1 MILGIAAAV
10 CAWVFNLLLGFVSVS
25 LLEGLAGYRPP
36 GLASEGGVAAELVG
50 PQGLWLI
57 PLVTTAG
64 GLLVGLITTR
74 FAPEAEGHGT
84 DAAVRAFHRQRGALR
99 GRVAPVKLVTS
110 AITIGSGGSA
120 GREGPIALATAAVG
134 SWYGERMGRSEEDRR
149 LLLLVGAAAGI
160 AAIFRSP
167 IGAALFAVEVLY
179 TDMEFEASALLYATL
194 SAIVAYAVSGL
205 AGGYGAL
212 FSVPTDALTLDRP
225 LDYGWY
231 VVLGLAAGGVAT
243 ALPVLFYRTRVFFR
257 VLPVHAALKPAIG
270 GFLTGLIALF
280 LPQILGGGY
289 GWMQQAIDGRLALG
303 LLLTLT
309 LAKMLAMSLTIASGG
324 SGGVFAPSLFVGT
337 MLGAACAA
345 VAGLQAA
352 PLAVVGMAAVF
363 AGAAHVPFAAM
374 MMVVEMTGGYT
385 LLVPAALAVLLSY
398 VVQHRLSAS
407 FRHRSIYEAQVGSRA
422 ESPAHHTEH
431 LEIAL
436 RILRERRLSNLD
448 ELGNL
453 DLIALLQSGL
463 AVDIGEGRRMMVG
476 VLRLDSA
483 LVDASIGQSGRE
495 FAAMGATVIAILRG
509 EHMMG
514 PRGSTVLEA
523 GDRLVLVC
531 GDEAVER
538 LASHLDPW

>member
-1 MILGIAAAV
+1 
-10 CAWVFNLLLGFVSVS
+10 
-25 LLEGLAGYRPP
+25 
-36 GLASEGGVAAELVG
+36 VAAELVG

-57 PLVTTAG
+57 HLVTTAG

-99 GRVAPVKLVTS
+99 GRVAPVRLVTS
-110 AITIGSGGSA
+110 AITISSGGSA

-179 TDMEFEASALLYATL
+179 ADMEFEASALLYATL

-257 VLPVHAALKPAIG
+257 MLPVHAALKPAIG

-303 LLLTLT
+303 LLLTL
-309 LAKMLAMSLTIASGG
+309 AKMLAMSLTIASGG

-337 MLGAACAA
+337 MLGAACA
-345 VAGLQAA
+345 
-352 PLAVVGMAAVF
+352 VV

-385 LLVPAALAVLLSY
+385 LLAPAALAVLLSY

-436 RILRERRLSNLD
+436 RLLRERRLSNLD

-463 AVDIGEGRRMMVG
+463 AVDIGDGRRMMVG

-483 LVDASIGQSGRE
+483 PIDASIGQSGRE